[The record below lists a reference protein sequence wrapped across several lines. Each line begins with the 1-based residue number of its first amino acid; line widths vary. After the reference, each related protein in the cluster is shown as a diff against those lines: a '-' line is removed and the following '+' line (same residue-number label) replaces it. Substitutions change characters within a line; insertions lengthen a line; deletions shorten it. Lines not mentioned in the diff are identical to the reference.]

1 MSTAYPQTDQRL
13 VGAFQRCGDGPLLS
27 ASRRRGVGLSVSGP
41 ALVADDP
48 RSGRGAGEYRLYFA
62 HHRGHSIRL
71 ATARSVDGPWSIQ
84 SPALSLGDTH
94 YTDHIASPA
103 VVRDESTGL
112 WRLYFHGGSGTSLD
126 VQSESV
132 AVSADR
138 DGFRVLRRDIGHP
151 YWSVFTLR
159 GRWYALVMPGS
170 LYESLSGLDDFVFRG
185 SALEA
190 SARHSSAVVVDD
202 LVVVFYSRIG
212 DCPEHIRV
220 RVLVPPHRAAA
231 WLSLDLGPALFPEE
245 SYEGSDLPVRP
256 SRPGGCQAP
265 SRDLR
270 DPGALVLGD
279 RIYVA
284 YAAGGER
291 AIGLAMVPSDAL
303 LRVARQKL
311 KEQYG

>member
-1 MSTAYPQTDQRL
+1 
-13 VGAFQRCGDGPLLS
+13 
-27 ASRRRGVGLSVSGP
+27 
-41 ALVADDP
+41 
-48 RSGRGAGEYRLYFA
+48 
-62 HHRGHSIRL
+62 
-71 ATARSVDGPWSIQ
+71 
-84 SPALSLGDTH
+84 
-94 YTDHIASPA
+94 
-103 VVRDESTGL
+103 
-112 WRLYFHGGSGTSLD
+112 
-126 VQSESV
+126 
-132 AVSADR
+132 
-138 DGFRVLRRDIGHP
+138 
-151 YWSVFTLR
+151 
-159 GRWYALVMPGS
+159 
-170 LYESLSGLDDFVFRG
+170 
-185 SALEA
+185 
-190 SARHSSAVVVDD
+190 VVDD

-220 RVLVPPHRAAA
+220 RVLVPPRQAAA

-245 SYEGSDLPVRP
+245 SYEGSALPVRP

-291 AIGLAMVPSDAL
+291 AIGLAMVPSGAL